1 MQEGFKI
8 IEANNKHQAFDWG
21 LVLASQN
28 IDTIIDRLP
37 DTGKYA
43 LFVSEFDYPR
53 AIEQIELYQK
63 ENPATHRVYQIEIAK
78 SLFDGR
84 CLIWALVLIL
94 IYAINS
100 EFGIDLHG
108 AGIMHK
114 NAVLLGEWWRIFTA
128 VSLHSDLS
136 HLINNITTGIILLG
150 IAMVYYG
157 AGVCILLCYL
167 AGVLGNLVGLFLHIN
182 DYYGLGS
189 SGMVMGALGLLVVS
203 GWFTEESKAPLN
215 IKRVSIGIFLF
226 IWIGTN
232 PNSDVVAHLVGFI
245 SGIIIG
251 IPAIKIL
258 RKPVLFSVINTIS
271 FLIVLVLFTFV
282 WWRALR

>member
-1 MQEGFKI
+1 MQEGFRI

-28 IDTIIDRLP
+28 IDAIIDRLP

-43 LFVSEFDYPR
+43 IIVSEFDYPR
-53 AIEQIELYQK
+53 AIKQIELYQK
-63 ENPATHRVYQIEIAK
+63 ENPATHPVYQIEIAK
-78 SLFDGR
+78 NLFDSR

-94 IYAINS
+94 IYVINS
-100 EFGIDLHG
+100 EFGIDLRG

-157 AGVCILLCYL
+157 AGVCILLSYF
-167 AGVLGNLVGLFLHIN
+167 AGVFGNLVGLSLRAN

-189 SGMVMGALGLLVVS
+189 SGMVMGALGLLIAA
-203 GWFTEESKAPLN
+203 GWFTEESKKPLN
-215 IKRVSIGIFLF
+215 IKRITIGVFLF

-245 SGIIIG
+245 FGIIIG

-258 RKPVLFSVINTIS
+258 RKPVLFSVTNTIS
-271 FLIVLVLFTFV
+271 FLIVVILFTYT